1 MVTAPIANSTMPANQ
16 IDCGIQSWTDS
27 GVLERLPVVSISRTS
42 TPPRQAQKAA
52 MAARLTMAS
61 ALRTDCTEEGI

>member
-1 MVTAPIANSTMPANQ
+1 MAMAPTANNTMPASQ

-27 GVLERLPVVSISRTS
+27 GVLERLPVITS
-42 TPPRQAQKAA
+42 SKTSAPPRQAQKAA

-61 ALRTDCTEEGI
+61 ALRNDCTEADT